1 MIKTKLFWSIL
12 CTGMLSI
19 GYAQTQTDST
29 KVEKLEEVVVTDSRF
44 SLKRENSGKVITK
57 ITAEDLEKLQGQSIA
72 EIIGRTA
79 GIEVNGVRSNAGQ
92 NLGYF
97 VRGGRNR
104 QVLIL
109 IDGIQVTDPSQIA
122 NDYDLRLLN
131 ADQVES
137 IEILKGASS
146 TLYGSGAA
154 TAVINIKLKEAS
166 EKAFN
171 LNLSSTIGTNQS
183 SDEDAYA
190 IEDFRNSAAVNGS
203 LGKFNYLASFG
214 QQFTDG
220 LSAIEGGTESDAFN
234 SYNGNVKLGY
244 KFSNAFKLNTYAS
257 FDRFKADFDD
267 SFGMMDAD
275 NRSISKQYRIGVSP
289 EFKYNKGSITI
300 NVAYNDV
307 EREIESGFPSLF
319 NAQSVIVD
327 AFNRYNFNDKFYT
340 VVGVNFQDNQMESF
354 SIPFGEMD
362 FSQAI
367 NPDNAQFTITDP
379 YANVVYVSDFGLN
392 VNAGLRLNNHS
403 EYGSHLVYSLNPSYK
418 VDLDFGYVKG
428 LASYSTAFITPSLFQ
443 LFEPSFGNADL
454 EPEENQTIE
463 IGAEVSIK
471 GRAMFSLVYFNR
483 NEDNFIDFRDT
494 GGFVFQYQN
503 IDDSFTASG
512 LEFVAQVKL
521 TKDLDFNLNATYTS
535 LDEDLSL
542 RIPEIMVNTRLDYTV
557 SKSTMLSLSYQ
568 YNDDR
573 EDVVFNN
580 VTFANDAVTLDSY
593 GLLDFYISHKI
604 VNSKMTVF
612 ANVTNIFNEDFQELF
627 GFTTRGRGVNLGF
640 NLNI

>member
-1 MIKTKLFWSIL
+1 ML

-19 GYAQTQTDST
+19 GTAQTQSDST

-44 SLKRENSGKVITK
+44 ALKRENSGKVITK
-57 ITAEDLEKLQGQSIA
+57 ITATDLEKLQGQTIA

-92 NLGYF
+92 NLNYF

-146 TLYGSGAA
+146 TLYGTGAA

-166 EKAFN
+166 KKAFN
-171 LNLSSTIGTNQS
+171 LNLRSTLGTNQS
-183 SDEDAYA
+183 SDETAYA
-190 IEDFRNSAAVNGS
+190 IEDFRNSVAVNGS

-220 LSAIEGGTESDAFN
+220 LSAIESGTESDAFN

-244 KFSNAFKLNTYAS
+244 KFSEAFKLNTYGS

-275 NRSISKQYRIGVSP
+275 NRSISKQYRIGISP
-289 EFKYNKGSITI
+289 EFNYNKGSVTV
-300 NVAYNDV
+300 NAAYNNV

-319 NAQSVIVD
+319 NAQSVIID
-327 AFNRYNFNDKFYT
+327 AFNRYNFSDKFYT
-340 VVGVNFQDNQMESF
+340 VVGLNFQDNQMESF
-354 SIPFGEMD
+354 SIPFGETD

-367 NPDNAQFTITDP
+367 NPENAQFTITDP

-403 EYGSHLVYSLNPSYK
+403 EYGSQLVYSLNPSYK

-463 IGAEVSIK
+463 VGAEVSIK
-471 GRAMFSLVYFNR
+471 EKATFSLVYFNR

-503 IDDSFTASG
+503 IEDSFTASG
-512 LEFVAQVKL
+512 LEFVAQAKL
-521 TKDLDFNLNATYTS
+521 TKGLDLNFNTTYTRV
-535 LDEDLSL
+535 DEDLSL
-542 RIPEIMVNTRLDYTV
+542 RIPEIMLNTRLDYAV
-557 SKSTMLSLSYQ
+557 SKSTMVSLSYQ

-580 VTFANDAVTLDSY
+580 STFENDAVTLDAY

-612 ANVTNIFNEDFQELF
+612 ANVTNILNEDFQELF
-627 GFTTRGRGVNLGF
+627 GFATRGRGFNFGF
-640 NLNI
+640 NLNL